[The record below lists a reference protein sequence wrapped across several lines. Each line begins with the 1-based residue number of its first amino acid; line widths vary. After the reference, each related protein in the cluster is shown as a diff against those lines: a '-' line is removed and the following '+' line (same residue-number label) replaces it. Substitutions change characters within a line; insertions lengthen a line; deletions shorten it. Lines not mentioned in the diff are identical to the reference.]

1 MKELIRKVLYEEIE
15 NAEIEIEPSDR
26 VIKSICDSKKFCD
39 AQGPI
44 TFGQLKAL
52 VESATSKR
60 LMLHVGEGG
69 FKAVLRLLSLF
80 VPQVAVPGLVGG
92 AIRAFNKLFRPTI
105 TETDNYKT
113 WWGKTILKIF
123 NLAEGDL
130 NPTDPFSKIFF
141 ISDGLMNLMNEE
153 NKVKFA
159 RHIVNLVSK
168 MPDDQSVPE
177 FFVENELRNW
187 INQRFL
193 LDPPLQT
200 KTVTESTDELVQ
212 SNFDRLLD
220 KFKENFPDELKSK
233 AEAIKKFVSHYV
245 EEKGYTIKFL
255 NSCSTGFHGVRTKD
269 QIIICSPSNMN
280 TIGDFLYT
288 LFHEMRHEQQ
298 LSELKEKNPL
308 TDYDLDDFETLYE
321 QYWKMELDAD
331 KFGKE
336 MVAKLVMALN
346 IPIDFAKQQF
356 SLSPYINQY
365 PSMSLMVRMNIK
377 NIISQI
383 QQLKDYGI
391 EFTDIQDHPIV
402 KRHLDKL
409 ENFL

>member
-1 MKELIRKVLYEEIE
+1 MKELIRKVLNEEIE

-26 VIKSICDSKKFCD
+26 VIQSICDSEKFCS

-44 TFGQLKAL
+44 TFGQLRAL
-52 VESATSKR
+52 VESAVSKR
-60 LMLHVGEGG
+60 LMLHVGEGSY
-69 FKAVLRLLSLF
+69 KAAIRTLSLF
-80 VPQVAVPGLVGG
+80 VPQVAVTGLVGS
-92 AIRAFNKLFRPTI
+92 AVRALNKIFRPTI
-105 TETDNYKT
+105 TETEGYKT

-141 ISDGLMNLMNEE
+141 ISDGLMSLMNEE

-159 RHIVNLVSK
+159 NYIVNLVSK
-168 MPDDQSVPE
+168 MPDDQPVPE

-187 INQRFL
+187 VNQRFL
-193 LDPPLQT
+193 LDPPLQP
-200 KTVTESTDELVQ
+200 KTVTESTDEPKQ
-212 SNFDRLLD
+212 SNFDKLLN
-220 KFKENFPDELKSK
+220 KFKENFPETLKSK
-233 AEAIKKFVSHYV
+233 ANAIKNFVSHYV

-255 NSCSTGFHGVRTKD
+255 NSCSTGFSGVRTKD
-269 QIIICSPSNMN
+269 QIIICSPSNMR

-288 LFHEMRHEQQ
+288 IFHEIRHEQQ
-298 LSELKEKNPL
+298 LSEMKERNPL
-308 TDYDLDDFETLYE
+308 TDYDLDDFETLYK
-321 QYWKMELDAD
+321 QYWDMELDAD

-336 MVAKLVMALN
+336 MVAKLIMALD
-346 IPIDFAKQQF
+346 IPMDFAKEQF

-365 PSMSLMVRMNIK
+365 PSMSMMVRMNIK
-377 NIISQI
+377 NIVSQI
-383 QQLKDYGI
+383 QQLKDAGI

>member
-1 MKELIRKVLYEEIE
+1 MKELIRKVLNEELE
-15 NAEIEIEPSDR
+15 NAEIEIEPSER
-26 VIKSICDSKKFCD
+26 VIKSICDSEKFCS

-52 VESATSKR
+52 VESAVSKR
-60 LMLHVGEGG
+60 LMLHVGEGSY
-69 FKAVLRLLSLF
+69 KAAIRTLSLF
-80 VPQVAVPGLVGG
+80 IPQVAVTGLVGT
-92 AIRAFNKLFRPTI
+92 AVRALNKIFRPTI
-105 TETDNYKT
+105 TETESYKT

-153 NKVKFA
+153 SKVKFA
-159 RHIVNLVSK
+159 HHIVNLVSK
-168 MPDDQSVPE
+168 MPDDEPVPE

-187 INQRFL
+187 VNQRFL
-193 LDPPLQT
+193 LDPPLQP
-200 KTVTESTDELVQ
+200 KTVVESTDETKE
-212 SNFDRLLD
+212 SNFDKLLN

-233 AEAIKKFVSHYV
+233 SDAIKNFVVNYV
-245 EEKGYTIKFL
+245 KEKGYTIKFL
-255 NSCSTGFHGVRTKD
+255 NSCNAGFGGVRTKN
-269 QIIICSPSNMN
+269 QIIICSPSNMY

-298 LSELKEKNPL
+298 MSEFKEKNPL

-321 QYWKMELDAD
+321 QYWNMELDAD
-331 KFGKE
+331 EFGKE
-336 MVAKLVMALN
+336 MIAKLVMALD
-346 IPIDFAKQQF
+346 IPLDFAKHQF
-356 SLSPYINQY
+356 SLSQYIKQY
-365 PSMSLMVRMNIK
+365 PFMSETIKYNIK
-377 NIISQI
+377 AVIKQI
-383 QQLKDYGI
+383 KELKNAGV

>member
-26 VIKSICDSKKFCD
+26 AIKSICDSKKFCD

-52 VESATSKR
+52 VESAVSKR
-60 LMLHVGEGG
+60 LMLHVGEGSY
-69 FKAVLRLLSLF
+69 KAAIRTLSLF
-80 VPQVAVPGLVGG
+80 IPQVAVTGLVGT
-92 AIRAFNKLFRPTI
+92 AIRALNKIFRPTI
-105 TETDNYKT
+105 TETEGYKT

-130 NPTDPFSKIFF
+130 NPIDPFSKIFF
-141 ISDGLMNLMNEE
+141 ISDGLMSLMNEE

-159 RHIVNLVSK
+159 NHIVNLVSQ
-168 MPDDQSVPE
+168 MPDDQPVPE

-187 INQRFL
+187 VNQRFL
-193 LDPPLQT
+193 LDPPLQP
-200 KTVTESTDELVQ
+200 KTVTESTEEPKQ

-220 KFKENFPDELKSK
+220 KFKENFPEALKSK
-233 AEAIKKFVSHYV
+233 ANTIKNFVSHYV

-255 NSCSTGFHGVRTKD
+255 NSCSTGFSGVRTKD
-269 QIIICSPSNMN
+269 QIIICSPSNMR

-288 LFHEMRHEQQ
+288 IFHEIRHEQQ
-298 LSELKEKNPL
+298 LSEMKERNPL
-308 TDYDLDDFETLYE
+308 TDYDLDDFETLYK
-321 QYWKMELDAD
+321 QYWDMELDAD

-336 MVAKLVMALN
+336 MVAKLIMALD
-346 IPIDFAKQQF
+346 IPMNFGKEQF
-356 SLSPYINQY
+356 SLSPYITQY
-365 PSMSLMVRMNIK
+365 PSMSMMVRMNIK
-377 NIISQI
+377 NIVSQI
-383 QQLKDYGI
+383 QQLKDAGI

>member
-1 MKELIRKVLYEEIE
+1 MKKLIRKVLYEEIE
-15 NAEIEIEPSDR
+15 N
-26 VIKSICDSKKFCD
+26 
-39 AQGPI
+39 
-44 TFGQLKAL
+44 
-52 VESATSKR
+52 TSK
-60 LMLHVGEGG
+60 
-69 FKAVLRLLSLF
+69 
-80 VPQVAVPGLVGG
+80 
-92 AIRAFNKLFRPTI
+92 
-105 TETDNYKT
+105 
-113 WWGKTILKIF
+113 
-123 NLAEGDL
+123 
-130 NPTDPFSKIFF
+130 
-141 ISDGLMNLMNEE
+141 
-153 NKVKFA
+153 
-159 RHIVNLVSK
+159 
-168 MPDDQSVPE
+168 
-177 FFVENELRNW
+177 
-187 INQRFL
+187 
-193 LDPPLQT
+193 
-200 KTVTESTDELVQ
+200 Q

-233 AEAIKKFVSHYV
+233 TDAIKKFVSHYV
-245 EEKGYTIKFL
+245 EDKGYTIKFL

-377 NIISQI
+377 NIIFQI
-383 QQLKDYGI
+383 KQLKDSGI

>member
-1 MKELIRKVLYEEIE
+1 MKELIRKVLLEQIE

-26 VIKSICDSKKFCD
+26 VVKSICDSKKFCD

-44 TFGQLKAL
+44 TFGQLRAL
-52 VESATSKR
+52 VESAVSKR
-60 LMLHVGEGG
+60 LMLHVGEGSY
-69 FKAVLRLLSLF
+69 KAAIRTLSLF
-80 VPQVAVPGLVGG
+80 VPQVAVTGLVGT
-92 AIRAFNKLFRPTI
+92 AIRALNKILRPTI

-141 ISDGLMNLMNEE
+141 VSDGLMQLMNEE

-159 RHIVNLVSK
+159 RYIVDIVSQ
-168 MPDDQSVPE
+168 MPDDQPVPE

-187 INQRFL
+187 VNQRFL
-193 LDPPLQT
+193 LDPPLQP
-200 KTVTESTDELVQ
+200 KTVTESTDEPVQ

-233 AEAIKKFVSHYV
+233 AESIKHFVSNYV
-245 EEKGYTIKFL
+245 KEKGYTIKLL
-255 NSCSTGFHGVRTKD
+255 NACSTGFAGVRTRD

-298 LSELKEKNPL
+298 LSEFKEKNPL
-308 TDYDLDDFETLYE
+308 TDYDLEDFETLYE

-336 MVAKLVMALN
+336 MIAKLVKALD
-346 IPIDFAKQQF
+346 IPIDFAQQQF
-356 SLSPYINQY
+356 SLSGYINQY

-383 QQLKDYGI
+383 QQLKDAGI

>member
-26 VIKSICDSKKFCD
+26 VVKSICDSKKFCD

-52 VESATSKR
+52 VESAVSKR
-60 LMLHVGEGG
+60 LMLHVGEGSY
-69 FKAVLRLLSLF
+69 KAAIRTLSLF
-80 VPQVAVPGLVGG
+80 VPQVAVTGLVGS
-92 AIRAFNKLFRPTI
+92 AVRALNKIFRPTI
-105 TETDNYKT
+105 TETEGYKT

-141 ISDGLMNLMNEE
+141 ISDGLMSLMNEE

-159 RHIVNLVSK
+159 NYIVNLVSK
-168 MPDDQSVPE
+168 MPDDQPVPE

-187 INQRFL
+187 VNQRFL
-193 LDPPLQT
+193 LDPPLQP
-200 KTVTESTDELVQ
+200 KTVTESTDEPKQ
-212 SNFDRLLD
+212 SNFDKLLN
-220 KFKENFPDELKSK
+220 KFKENFPETLKSK
-233 AEAIKKFVSHYV
+233 ANAIKNFVSHYV

-255 NSCSTGFHGVRTKD
+255 NSCSTGFSGVRTKD
-269 QIIICSPSNMN
+269 QIIICSPSNMR

-288 LFHEMRHEQQ
+288 IFHEIRHEQQ
-298 LSELKEKNPL
+298 LSEMKERNPL
-308 TDYDLDDFETLYE
+308 TDYDLDDFETLYK
-321 QYWKMELDAD
+321 QYWDMELDAD

-336 MVAKLVMALN
+336 MVAKLIMALD
-346 IPIDFAKQQF
+346 IPMDFAKEQF

-365 PSMSLMVRMNIK
+365 PSMSMMVRMNIK
-377 NIISQI
+377 NIVSQI
-383 QQLKDYGI
+383 QQLKDAGI

>member
-1 MKELIRKVLYEEIE
+1 MKELIRKVLNEELE
-15 NAEIEIEPSDR
+15 NAEIEIEPSKK
-26 VIKSICDSKKFCD
+26 VIQSICDSEKFCS

-44 TFGQLKAL
+44 TFGQLRAL

-60 LMLHVGEGG
+60 LMLHVGEGSY
-69 FKAVLRLLSLF
+69 KAAIRTLSLF
-80 VPQVAVPGLVGG
+80 IPQVAVTGLVGT
-92 AIRAFNKLFRPTI
+92 AVRALNKIFRPTI

-159 RHIVNLVSK
+159 RYIVNLVSK
-168 MPDDQSVPE
+168 MPDDQPVPE

-187 INQRFL
+187 VNQRFL
-193 LDPPLQT
+193 LDPPLQP
-200 KTVTESTDELVQ
+200 KTVKESTEEEKE
-212 SNFDRLLD
+212 SNFDRLLSD
-220 KFKENFPDELKSK
+220 FKENFPDKLKSK
-233 AEAIKKFVSHYV
+233 VDVIKNFVENYV
-245 EEKGYTIKFL
+245 KEKGYTIKFL
-255 NSCSTGFHGVRTKD
+255 NSCSAGFSGVRTKN
-269 QIIICSPSNMN
+269 QIIICSPSNMR

-288 LFHEMRHEQQ
+288 IFHEMRHEQQ
-298 LSELKEKNPL
+298 MSEFKEKNPL
-308 TDYDLDDFETLYE
+308 TDYDLEDFETLYK
-321 QYWKMELDAD
+321 QYWDMELDAD

-336 MVAKLVMALN
+336 MVAKLVMALD

-356 SLSPYINQY
+356 SLSPYIEQY
-365 PSMSLMVRMNIK
+365 PFMSEMIK
-377 NIISQI
+377 HGIKKIIGQI
-383 QQLKDYGI
+383 KELKDAGI

>member
-1 MKELIRKVLYEEIE
+1 MKELIRKVLQEQIE

-26 VIKSICDSKKFCD
+26 VVKSICDSKKFCD

-44 TFGQLKAL
+44 TFGQLRAL
-52 VESATSKR
+52 VESAVSKR

-69 FKAVLRLLSLF
+69 YKAALRTLSLF
-80 VPQVAVPGLVGG
+80 VPQVAVTGLVGS
-92 AIRAFNKLFRPTI
+92 AIRALNKIFRPTI
-105 TETDNYKT
+105 TETNNYKT

-141 ISDGLMNLMNEE
+141 VSDGLMQLMNEE
-153 NKVKFA
+153 HKVKFA

-168 MPDDQSVPE
+168 MPDEQPVPE
-177 FFVENELRNW
+177 FFVENELRKW
-187 INQRFL
+187 VNQRFL
-193 LDPPLQT
+193 LDPPLQP
-200 KTVTESTDELVQ
+200 KTVTESTEEPEQ
-212 SNFDRLLD
+212 SNFDKLLD

-233 AEAIKKFVSHYV
+233 AQAIKHFVSNYV
-245 EEKGYTIKFL
+245 KEKGYTIKLL
-255 NSCSTGFHGVRTKD
+255 NACSTGFAGVRTKD
-269 QIIICSPSNMN
+269 QIIICSPSNML

-298 LSELKEKNPL
+298 LSEFKEKNPL

-336 MVAKLVMALN
+336 MIAKLVKALD

-356 SLSPYINQY
+356 SLSQYINQY
-365 PSMSLMVRMNIK
+365 PSLSLMVRMNIK

-383 QQLKDYGI
+383 KQLKDAGI

>member
-1 MKELIRKVLYEEIE
+1 MKELIRKVLQEQIGNTEV
-15 NAEIEIEPSDR
+15 EIEPSDR
-26 VIKSICDSKKFCD
+26 VVKSICDSKKFCD

-44 TFGQLKAL
+44 TFGQLRAL
-52 VESATSKR
+52 VESAVSKR
-60 LMLHVGEGG
+60 LMLHVGEGSY
-69 FKAVLRLLSLF
+69 KAAIRTLSLF
-80 VPQVAVPGLVGG
+80 IPQVAVTGLVGT
-92 AIRAFNKLFRPTI
+92 AIRALNKIFRPTI
-105 TETDNYKT
+105 TETEGYKT

-130 NPTDPFSKIFF
+130 NPVDPFSKIFF
-141 ISDGLMNLMNEE
+141 ISDGLMSLMNEE

-159 RHIVNLVSK
+159 NHIVNLVSK
-168 MPDDQSVPE
+168 MPDDQPVPE

-187 INQRFL
+187 VNQRFL
-193 LDPPLQT
+193 LDPPLQP
-200 KTVTESTDELVQ
+200 KTVTESTDEPKQ
-212 SNFDRLLD
+212 SNFDKLLN
-220 KFKENFPDELKSK
+220 KFKENFPEALKSK
-233 AEAIKKFVSHYV
+233 ANAIKNFVSHYV

-255 NSCSTGFHGVRTKD
+255 NSCSTGFAGVRTKD
-269 QIIICSPSNMN
+269 QIIICSPSNMR

-288 LFHEMRHEQQ
+288 IFHEIRHEQQ
-298 LSELKEKNPL
+298 LSEFKEKNPL

-336 MVAKLVMALN
+336 MIAKLIIALD

-356 SLSPYINQY
+356 SLSQYINQY
-365 PSMSLMVRMNIK
+365 PSLSLMVRMNIK

-383 QQLKDYGI
+383 QQLKDAGI